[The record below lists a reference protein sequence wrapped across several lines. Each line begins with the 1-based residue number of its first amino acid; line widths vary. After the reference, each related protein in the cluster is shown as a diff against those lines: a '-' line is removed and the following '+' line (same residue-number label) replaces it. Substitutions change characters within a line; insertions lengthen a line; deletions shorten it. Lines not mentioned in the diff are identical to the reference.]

1 MSESKIERLVS
12 MINQIALNMSA
23 NGDDQMVADQ
33 VAQHLEKFWS
43 PPMKN
48 LITEQ
53 PSDADLGSFAYRA
66 DCGSESAWLCRTL
79 SEYSH
84 SSSFRF
90 VILSKAKYLLLLGS
104 AQHVLSVVFRKKTEV

>member
-1 MSESKIERLVS
+1 MSQPQLQRLTQ

-23 NGDDQMVADQ
+23 NGDPKMVGHQ

-53 PSDADLGSFAYRA
+53 PID
-66 DCGSESAWLCRTL
+66 EQMTL
-79 SEYSH
+79 SPIAQIAIDDL
-84 SSSFRF
+84 RRMQ
-90 VILSKAKYLLLLGS
+90 LAKR
-104 AQHVLSVVFRKKTEV
+104 V

>member
-1 MSESKIERLVS
+1 MSESKIERLAN

-53 PSDADLGSFAYRA
+53 PSDADLGLSPIAQ
-66 DCGSESAWLCRTL
+66 SA
-79 SEYSH
+79 
-84 SSSFRF
+84 
-90 VILSKAKYLLLLGS
+90 VQNLLVM
-104 AQHVLSVVFRKKTEV
+104 QDDKRV

>member
-1 MSESKIERLVS
+1 MSESKIERLAN

-23 NGDDQMVADQ
+23 NGTDEMVADQ

-53 PSDADLGSFAYRA
+53 AAGADIGLTPIAQLAVKNLLVMQEAKRA
-66 DCGSESAWLCRTL
+66 
-79 SEYSH
+79 
-84 SSSFRF
+84 
-90 VILSKAKYLLLLGS
+90 
-104 AQHVLSVVFRKKTEV
+104 

>member
-12 MINQIALNMSA
+12 MANQITLNMSA
-23 NGDDQMVADQ
+23 NGTDEMVADQ

-53 PSDADLGSFAYRA
+53 ASGADIG
-66 DCGSESAWLCRTL
+66 L
-79 SEYSH
+79 SSIAQIAVLNLRLVQE
-84 SSSFRF
+84 
-90 VILSKAKYLLLLGS
+90 AKL
-104 AQHVLSVVFRKKTEV
+104 T

>member
-12 MINQIALNMSA
+12 MVNQIALNMSA
-23 NGDDQMVADQ
+23 NGNDQMVADQ

-53 PSDADLGSFAYRA
+53 PVDTNIGLTPIAQLAVQNLEKIQEAKRA
-66 DCGSESAWLCRTL
+66 
-79 SEYSH
+79 
-84 SSSFRF
+84 
-90 VILSKAKYLLLLGS
+90 
-104 AQHVLSVVFRKKTEV
+104 

>member
-1 MSESKIERLVS
+1 MSESKIERLAN

-23 NGDDQMVADQ
+23 NGTDEMVADQ

-53 PSDADLGSFAYRA
+53 PSNADLGLTPIAQMAIQSLLKIQQAKRA
-66 DCGSESAWLCRTL
+66 
-79 SEYSH
+79 
-84 SSSFRF
+84 
-90 VILSKAKYLLLLGS
+90 
-104 AQHVLSVVFRKKTEV
+104 

>member
-1 MSESKIERLVS
+1 MSESKIERLAN

-23 NGDDQMVADQ
+23 NGTDEMVADQ

-53 PSDADLGSFAYRA
+53 PSNADLGLTPIAQMAIQNLLKIQQAKRA
-66 DCGSESAWLCRTL
+66 
-79 SEYSH
+79 
-84 SSSFRF
+84 
-90 VILSKAKYLLLLGS
+90 
-104 AQHVLSVVFRKKTEV
+104 

>member
-53 PSDADLGSFAYRA
+53 PSDADLG
-66 DCGSESAWLCRTL
+66 L
-79 SEYSH
+79 SPIAQIA
-84 SSSFRF
+84 
-90 VILSKAKYLLLLGS
+90 VQNLLVMQDAK
-104 AQHVLSVVFRKKTEV
+104 QV

>member
-12 MINQIALNMSA
+12 MVNQIALNMSA
-23 NGDDQMVADQ
+23 NGNDKMVADQ

-53 PSDADLGSFAYRA
+53 PVDTNIGLTPIAQLAVQNLEKIQEVKRA
-66 DCGSESAWLCRTL
+66 
-79 SEYSH
+79 
-84 SSSFRF
+84 
-90 VILSKAKYLLLLGS
+90 
-104 AQHVLSVVFRKKTEV
+104 

>member
-1 MSESKIERLVS
+1 MSESKIERLAN

-48 LITEQ
+48 LITKQ
-53 PSDADLGSFAYRA
+53 PSDADLGLTPIAQMAIQNLLKIQQAKRA
-66 DCGSESAWLCRTL
+66 
-79 SEYSH
+79 
-84 SSSFRF
+84 
-90 VILSKAKYLLLLGS
+90 
-104 AQHVLSVVFRKKTEV
+104 